1 MTWENYFLSNAGQ
14 HFNQNQQSEQPPL
27 TSNNLLSP
35 QTIEQKEHDIDI
47 VYILQ

>member
-27 TSNNLLSP
+27 TSK
-35 QTIEQKEHDIDI
+35 IEQKDHDIDI